1 MVIAQL
7 SKTMSIADSPVFQE
21 ISPFKNVLILL
32 LTSAQEMPS
41 FRRLMPYSYA
51 ATLAYQIAKDA
62 RSKPPT
68 KSVLS
73 GTGLVKQAD
82 MF

>member
-1 MVIAQL
+1 
-7 SKTMSIADSPVFQE
+7 MSRADSPVFQE
-21 ISPFKNVLILL
+21 IPPFKNVLILYI
-32 LTSAQEMPS
+32 TSAQEMPG

-62 RSKPPT
+62 RSKSPT

-73 GTGLVKQAD
+73 GTELVKQAN